1 MKPGLGTQLRHL
13 TDLLD
18 GAVGASHEEAGLDF
32 RPRYTPV
39 MRALGAELP
48 CSVGRSAELA
58 GVSQPS
64 STQTIG
70 LMHTAGRVEAMPAAA
85 DGRQKLVRLSA
96 PGRQMLHKLERCWN
110 VMAAAAQG
118 LDHELACPLSELLAQ
133 AVAALQERSFPAR
146 IRGANPAP
154 KRKSA
159 KPATPT
165 PDRG

>member
-1 MKPGLGTQLRHL
+1 M

-18 GAVGASHEEAGLDF
+18 GAVSAAYDEAGLDF

-64 STQTIG
+64 ATQTMG
-70 LMHTAGRVEAMPAAA
+70 LMQTAGLVEAMPAAA
-85 DGRQKLVRLSA
+85 DGRRKLVRLSA
-96 PGRQMLHKLERCWN
+96 PGWQMLHKLERCWN
-110 VMAAAAQG
+110 ARAAAAQG

-133 AVAALQERSFPAR
+133 AVAALEERSFPVR

-154 KRKSA
+154 QRKSA

-165 PDRG
+165 PDR